1 MAEKN
6 KEVKSEVKD
15 EIKVKPEVKKES
27 KPEVKKEI
35 KKPKFQ
41 LDKVITLGN
50 GLVITPEMMSDK
62 IEKYI
67 KINFPEVYAK
77 FTK

>member
-1 MAEKN
+1 MAEK
-6 KEVKSEVKD
+6 KEDKAEVKSEVKS
-15 EIKVKPEVKKES
+15 EVKKES
-27 KPEVKKEI
+27 KIEVKKEI

-50 GLVITPEMMSDK
+50 GLVITPEMITHK
-62 IEKYI
+62 LEKYI
-67 KINFPEVYAK
+67 KNNFPEVYAK